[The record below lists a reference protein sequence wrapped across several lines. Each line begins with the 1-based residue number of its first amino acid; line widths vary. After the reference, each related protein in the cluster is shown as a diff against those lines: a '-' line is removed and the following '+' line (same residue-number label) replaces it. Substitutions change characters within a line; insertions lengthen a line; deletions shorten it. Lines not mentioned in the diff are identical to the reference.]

1 MKNEVVNCKEEILNN
16 LFVKCSCGGEV
27 IEFQHIKNHEEEPFC
42 KIKYYG
48 LLNNL
53 EDDYATSYGTEFTMS
68 VENMVRFCHSVYQ
81 MYLFFEEEES
91 MDNIRTLEFNDEYEG
106 SENIIRVYYCEK
118 DSYMFI
124 QCYYNDA
131 AGNKVDM
138 WEIGVL
144 DRDNIVDFMV
154 TLLKFAEDII
164 GDKQNVLLED

>member
-16 LFVKCSCGGEV
+16 LFVKCSCGGEI
-27 IEFQHIKNHEEEPFC
+27 IEFQHIKDSDNEQVC

-48 LLNNL
+48 LVNNL

-81 MYLFFEEEES
+81 MYLFFEEDENTDS
-91 MDNIRTLEFNDEYEG
+91 IKTLEFNDEYEG
-106 SENIIRVYYCEK
+106 SENIIRVYYYEK

-124 QCYYNDA
+124 QCYYKDA

-138 WEIGVL
+138 WEIGIL
-144 DRDNIVDFMV
+144 DEDNIVDFMV
-154 TLLKFAEDII
+154 RLLKFAEDIM

>member
-16 LFVKCSCGGEV
+16 LFVKCSCGGEI
-27 IEFQHIKNHEEEPFC
+27 IEFQHIKDSKNEQVC

-53 EDDYATSYGTEFTMS
+53 EDDYATLYGTEFTMS

-81 MYLFFEEEES
+81 MYLFFEEEDTDS
-91 MDNIRTLEFNDEYEG
+91 IKTLEFNDEYEN

-124 QCYYNDA
+124 QCYYKDA

-144 DRDNIVDFMV
+144 NRDNIVDFMV
-154 TLLKFAEDII
+154 RLLKFAEDISES
-164 GDKQNVLLED
+164 KQNVLLEN

>member
-27 IEFQHIKNHEEEPFC
+27 IEFQHIKKHENEQVC

-48 LLNNL
+48 FVNNL

-81 MYLFFEEEES
+81 MYLFFEEEENS
-91 MDNIRTLEFNDEYEG
+91 DSIKTLEFNDGYED
-106 SENIIRVYYCEK
+106 SDNIIRVYYCEK

-124 QCYYNDA
+124 QCYYKGLN
-131 AGNKVDM
+131 GEKIDM

-144 DRDNIVDFMV
+144 DNDNIVDFMV
-154 TLLKFAEDII
+154 TLLKFAEDIQES
-164 GDKQNVLLED
+164 KQNVLLEN

>member
-27 IEFQHIKNHEEEPFC
+27 IEFQHIKNKDEQVC

-48 LLNNL
+48 LVNNL
-53 EDDYATSYGTEFTMS
+53 EDDYATSYGMEFTMS

-81 MYLFFEEEES
+81 MYLFFEEEENTDS
-91 MDNIRTLEFNDEYEG
+91 IKTLEFNDEYEG

-124 QCYYNDA
+124 QCYYKDNE
-131 AGNKVDM
+131 KKIDM
-138 WEIGVL
+138 WEIGIL
-144 DRDNIVDFMV
+144 DQDNIVDFMV
-154 TLLKFAEDII
+154 ILLKFAEDISES
-164 GDKQNVLLED
+164 KQNVLLEN

>member
-16 LFVKCSCGGEV
+16 LFVKCSCGGEI
-27 IEFQHIKNHEEEPFC
+27 IEFQHIKDLDNEQVC

-81 MYLFFEEEES
+81 MYLFFEEEENTDS
-91 MDNIRTLEFNDEYEG
+91 IKTLEFNDEYEG

-118 DSYMFI
+118 DSYMFV
-124 QCYYNDA
+124 QCYYKDA
-131 AGNKVDM
+131 VGNKVDM

-144 DRDNIVDFMV
+144 DSDNIVDFMV
-154 TLLKFAEDII
+154 RLLKFAEDISES
-164 GDKQNVLLED
+164 KQNVLLEN